1 MKLKNTLVAC
11 STFALCLAYQSSS
24 AQITPIADKHETGGQ
39 IYPSHFVPWQPIKE
53 SEIAKKTRLWE
64 DIVLTDEGNSF
75 FASANSRKPLLKTLV
90 AGVLQGKIK
99 AYATKDDRFTQ
110 LLTKEEFLKEFKSKH
125 VPGSQTTKYAIKE
138 DSLYL
143 KSGEKTVRIIGLAP
157 MVATTM
163 PDGTVKEEPMFWVYY
178 PDSRSFLSTHRVSS
192 GATWDDVF
200 ERQQFKGTITKTTSP
215 QSTIASKSK

>member
-1 MKLKNTLVAC
+1 MKLKNTLVAF
-11 STFALCLAYQSSS
+11 STFAVCLAYQSSS

-39 IYPSHFVPWQPIKE
+39 MYPAHFVPWPPIKE

-99 AYATKDDRFTQ
+99 AYASLDGRFTHA
-110 LLTKEEFLKEFKSKH
+110 LTKEEFLKEFKSKH
-125 VPGSQTTKYAIKE
+125 IPGSEIKKYAIKE

-143 KSGEKTVRIIGLAP
+143 KTGEKTVRIIGLAP
-157 MVATTM
+157 IVATTM

-178 PDSRSFLSTHRVSS
+178 PDSRSFLCTHRVSS
-192 GATWDDVF
+192 EVTWDDVF
-200 ERQQFKGTITKTTSP
+200 ERQQFKGAITKTSPP
-215 QSTIASKSK
+215 QSSKSK